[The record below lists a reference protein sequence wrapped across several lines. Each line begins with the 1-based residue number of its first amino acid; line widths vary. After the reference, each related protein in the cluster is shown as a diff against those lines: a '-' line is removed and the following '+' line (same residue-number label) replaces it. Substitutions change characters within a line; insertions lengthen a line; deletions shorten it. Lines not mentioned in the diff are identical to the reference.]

1 LSYLY
6 FDNKRKLCP
15 LIKPKAKDLN
25 YLYIQS
31 ILNGNALMKVS
42 IITVT
47 YNSEKFLSQCIQSVR
62 EQDHADIEYI
72 VIDGKS
78 TDKTLSII
86 NNNEDIISYWK
97 SETDRGMYDAI
108 NKGIL
113 AATGDIIGIL
123 NSDDLLA
130 SPDVIS
136 NMINCFENT
145 GTDSI
150 YGDLEYVDQNN
161 IEKVT
166 RIWKGAKYDRRL
178 FNVGWMPAHPTFYIR
193 REVIQ
198 KYGLYE
204 NHYYSAADYEFM
216 VRYLYQHK
224 ISSFYLEQMVVKM
237 RTGGASNGNLKRRL
251 RANRR
256 DFLAMKKNGLP
267 FPFIVSILKPLI
279 KLHQY
284 KNIISSSKY
293 KNVNSKMQPSVT
305 LIAANI
311 ELRVENV

>member
-1 LSYLY
+1 M
-6 FDNKRKLCP
+6 R
-15 LIKPKAKDLN
+15 
-25 YLYIQS
+25 
-31 ILNGNALMKVS
+31 VS

-47 YNSEKFLSQCIQSVR
+47 HNSEKFLLSCIQSVR
-62 EQDHADIEYI
+62 EQENADIEYI

-78 TDKTLSII
+78 TDNTVQLIKQ
-86 NNNEDIISYWK
+86 NQDIISYWI

-108 NKGIL
+108 NKGIR

-136 NMINCFENT
+136 NIVTCFESTNL
-145 GTDSI
+145 DSV

-161 IEKVT
+161 IEKIT
-166 RIWKGAKYDRRL
+166 RVWKGVKFDRRL

-216 VRYLYQHK
+216 VRYLYHHK

-256 DFLAMKKNGLP
+256 DYLAMKKNGIL

-279 KLHQY
+279 KIHQY
-284 KNIISSSKY
+284 KNIMKTGSY
-293 KNVNSKMQPSVT
+293 KNTDSKTKPSIKIINVEAS
-305 LIAANI
+305 LH
-311 ELRVENV
+311 LENV